1 MYYYILLMF
10 YCNTILIDYL
20 FQLCFKSSPFTTF
33 LFLKLTGGDD
43 FGYFI
48 YLRKDLLALFI
59 ISRLYKKL
67 QRVCY
72 FSLILPYFLIML
84 RSYTLYVMILTLI
97 NDFAII
103 IKE

>member
-1 MYYYILLMF
+1 MF

-20 FQLCFKSSPFTTF
+20 FQLCFNSSPFTIVF
-33 LFLKLTGGDD
+33 FFNLTGGDD

-48 YLRKDLLALFI
+48 YLRKDLLTFFI
-59 ISRLYKKL
+59 VSRLYKKL

-72 FSLILPYFLIML
+72 FSSILPYFLIML
-84 RSYTLYVMILTLI
+84 RPYTLYVMILTLI
-97 NDFAII
+97 NDFTII